1 MKKLTTCLLVFSGIS
16 GLTTMSSCTDEPIKP
31 KTKTELLTASAWKIK
46 EFTVNPGID
55 IGGVVITDF
64 LTQLDPCDIDDLNI
78 YKADGN
84 GIIDEGPTKC
94 NPSDPQTTTF
104 KWVFNPDE
112 TKITE
117 DNTDTYD
124 IIQLDETTF
133 KTTIIADGSE
143 IGGIAGLKYKLSVTY
158 KH

>member
-1 MKKLTTCLLVFSGIS
+1 MKKITHYFLVLSGII
-16 GLTTMSSCTDEPIKP
+16 GLATLSSCSEEPITP
-31 KTKTELLTASAWKIK
+31 KTKTELLTSSGWKLK

-55 IGGVVITDF
+55 IGGVIITDF
-64 LTQLDPCDIDDLNI
+64 LTQFDPCDLDDVNI
-78 YKADGN
+78 YKTGGQ

-94 NPSDPQTTTF
+94 DPSDPQTTTF
-104 KWVFNPDE
+104 TWVFNPDE

-133 KTTIIADGSE
+133 KTSIIFDGSE
-143 IGGIAGLKYKLSVTY
+143 IGGIAGLKYKLSATY